1 MDNGKVR
8 ASAIRKN
15 SLTYRAGSSEMS
27 VNRCASQGLGKQE
40 RNTMARSTAR
50 LCFAILGGALL
61 LVVVILVWKAG
72 DAPAT
77 TPFSVSRE
85 TTYITEPVDKDGFVD
100 YVAAL
105 NDKLSTGVSKENNA
119 VALLCEVFGPKLDN
133 FPLQPEFYKRLGI
146 TEPPNKGAYLVS
158 FSWFLNTGVAIKP
171 NERKRLLEAEDEL
184 RRRPWKAADFPRA
197 AAWLEAMA
205 APISVGVEAT
215 HRSHYYYPLIPE
227 HGVLTLRTA
236 PVPLVQECRVL
247 GNALAV
253 RAMWH
258 LGQGRSE
265 AAWHDLA
272 ACYRLARL
280 VSGGGTLPEGLVGMA
295 LERTASDATLALLET
310 GRHDGKL
317 LRRAWSDWRALPSAG
332 SVRAS
337 VNLTERYTML
347 QMVLLM
353 QRYGLDILDIGKKR
367 TKAPKPEPMQGVAW
381 DPALKNINATFDH
394 IDTILKQEDYHARR
408 DAIGEFVQDLQ
419 AQAAEFRE
427 PDVLAQAARL
437 FATPEERGER
447 IGDILVC
454 LLLSAF
460 DRVQEAQ
467 ERAEQ
472 LRQGIDVAF
481 ALAAYRVDHG
491 NYPEQLAGLSPGYL
505 EKIPADRF
513 TGKPLIYR
521 PQPDGYVFYSFGV
534 NERDDEGRTA
544 EDEPPGDDI
553 VVRMPPRARRQ

>member
-1 MDNGKVR
+1 M
-8 ASAIRKN
+8 
-15 SLTYRAGSSEMS
+15 
-27 VNRCASQGLGKQE
+27 
-40 RNTMARSTAR
+40 
-50 LCFAILGGALL
+50 
-61 LVVVILVWKAG
+61 VWKAV

-77 TPFSVSRE
+77 MPFSVSRE

-119 VALLCEVFGPKLDN
+119 VALLCEVFGPKPDN

-146 TEPPNKGAYLVS
+146 TEPPNKGPYLVS
-158 FSWFLNTGVAIKP
+158 FSQFLNTGVAIKP

-184 RRRPWKAADFPRA
+184 RSRPWKAADFPRA

-205 APISVGVEAT
+205 APLNVGMEAT
-215 HRSHYYYPLIPE
+215 RRSHYYYPLIPG
-227 HGVLTLRTA
+227 HGALSLLTA
-236 PVPLVQECRVL
+236 PVPHVQKCRDL

-258 LGQGRSE
+258 LGEGRNE

-280 VSGGGTLPEGLVGMA
+280 VGSGGTLIEGLVGMA
-295 LERTASDATLALLET
+295 LERTASDATLALLES

-317 LRRAWSDWRALPSAG
+317 LRRAWSDWRALPPTG

-337 VNLTERYTML
+337 VDLTERYTML

-353 QRYGLDILDIGKKR
+353 QRYGLDVLDIGKKR
-367 TKAPKPEPMQGVAW
+367 NQAPKPAPMGGVAW

-394 IDTILKQEDYHARR
+394 IDTILKLEDYHARR
-408 DAIGEFVQDLQ
+408 DAIAEFVQDLQ
-419 AQAAEFRE
+419 MQAAKVRE
-427 PDVLAQAARL
+427 PDALAQAARL

-447 IGDILVC
+447 MGDILIC
-454 LLLSAF
+454 LLLAAF
-460 DRVQEAQ
+460 GRAQEAQ

-491 NYPEQLAGLSPGYL
+491 NYPEQLADLSPSYL
-505 EKIPADRF
+505 EKIPLDRF
-513 TGKPLIYR
+513 TGKPLTYR
-521 PQPDGYVFYSFGV
+521 PRPDGYVFYSFGV
-534 NERDDEGRTA
+534 NETDDEGRTV